1 MFIIEEFRN
10 ADKAKKKYF
19 LNPNPVPEKLL
30 LLTEYIPQTF
40 LFCTDI
46 EYT

>member
-19 LNPNPVPEKLL
+19 LIPPPVTEKLL
-30 LLTEYIPQTF
+30 LLTEYVPQTF
-40 LFCTDI
+40 LLCTDI

>member
-19 LNPNPVPEKLL
+19 LIPTPVTEKLL
-30 LLTEYIPQTF
+30 LLTEYVPQTF
-40 LFCTDI
+40 LLCTDI

>member
-1 MFIIEEFRN
+1 MQIRQRKNTSLI
-10 ADKAKKKYF
+10 
-19 LNPNPVPEKLL
+19 LTPVPEKLL